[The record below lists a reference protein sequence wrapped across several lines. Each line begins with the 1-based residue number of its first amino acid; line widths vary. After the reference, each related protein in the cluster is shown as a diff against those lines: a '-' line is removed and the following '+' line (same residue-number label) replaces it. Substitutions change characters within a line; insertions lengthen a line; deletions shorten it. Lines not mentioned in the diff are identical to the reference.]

1 MSTPYGYIV
10 TSECNVIT
18 IQVRPGLGAS
28 MNGNNRL
35 QPVISVPTLSSS
47 TITAFPSTIVGAF
60 STSKFIRVSGV
71 LLYGAPGN
79 ITITAPNTN
88 FQVSNDNSTWG
99 SSTTIPFTSD
109 TLSNVQ
115 VYVRFSPQ
123 SVGNLSGN
131 LSITGGGVTVP
142 VLVPIS
148 GTAIAAA
155 SLTASALT
163 PFPNIVPGGNSASQY
178 FELEGE
184 NLTGFPGVIN
194 IAAPSTNFQ
203 VSTNN
208 TNWFSSVTIPYTT
221 SSLPTTPIYVRFTPQ
236 SVGTKSGNISISGG
250 SATTNV
256 AVTGVGVVEMNIG
269 AVGLTFIEFEDITS
283 TSAFYI
289 NWGDGSVESFTS
301 GTSSPIHT
309 YSTAFT
315 GNIKLQVNAYS
326 NITKF
331 DIAGGVNEPQPSS
344 NTNFPVVI
352 QGSEIAKLTALT
364 WLITKGS
371 SRIVNVTTSQLANTI
386 STLRLDYSQLSGTV
400 GNLPAALTSC
410 SISAGN
416 TISGTLASLFT
427 KCPSLTLFEV
437 EGSNT
442 ISGTINSLSTN
453 MYSFIVLGS
462 NTISGNL
469 NTLPVMPSLIAFY
482 VGGNNYIAGDLSD
495 FDFTNVIIFGIG
507 GNKNHYQPTSNITGD
522 IDSITFN
529 NAMIT
534 FIVNNGLN
542 TISGDIDNFPK
553 SLTKLEVGGE
563 STVYTSSGNTLTGD
577 ITNLPTGLITVSI
590 FGKNTIL
597 GDVSNWS
604 YSDCIFYGFGGLNTL
619 SGDLNDIPPNVKYID
634 ISSVGNDI
642 STYTGTRTWGQG
654 SMYYLSVLSDTFN
667 NQSQIN
673 QLFQDL
679 NGSIWLSSA
688 DFSKTIRYKGLTP
701 TGAGLT
707 AKTNLETVKGVTV
720 TIIAP

>member
-1 MSTPYGYIV
+1 MPTPYGYIV

-18 IQVRPGLGAS
+18 ITVRPGLGAS
-28 MNGNNRL
+28 MNGDNRL
-35 QPVISVPTLSSS
+35 QPTLSFPTLSAS

-60 STSKFIRVSGV
+60 SASKFIRVSGT
-71 LLYGAPGN
+71 LLYGAPGD
-79 ITITAPNTN
+79 ITITAPTN

-109 TLSNVQ
+109 TISNVQ
-115 VYVRFSPQ
+115 VYVRFSPT

-142 VLVPIS
+142 VFVPVS
-148 GTAIAAA
+148 GTAIAAP
-155 SLTASALT
+155 SLTASALN
-163 PFPNIVPGGNSASQY
+163 PFPNTVPTNSSASQY
-178 FELEGE
+178 FELEGAD
-184 NLTGFPGVIN
+184 LIGASGLITIT
-194 IAAPSTNFQ
+194 APNTNFQ

-208 TNWFSSVTIPYTT
+208 ANWFSSVTVAYSA
-221 SSLPTTPIYVRFTPQ
+221 SSLPTTSIYVRFTPQ
-236 SVGTKSGNISISGG
+236 SVGTKSGNISVSGG
-250 SATTNV
+250 GATTTV
-256 AVTGVGVVEMNIG
+256 AVTGNGVVEMSIG
-269 AVGLTFIEFEDITS
+269 AVGLTYLKFDDITS
-283 TSAFYI
+283 SATYYI
-289 NWGDGSVESFTS
+289 NWGDGTTDTFTS
-301 GTSSPIHT
+301 GTSSPTHT

-315 GNIKLQVNAYS
+315 GNIKLQVNAYT

-331 DIAGGVNEPQPSS
+331 DIAGGANEPQPAS

-364 WLITKGS
+364 WLITKSS
-371 SRIVNVTTSQLANTI
+371 SRIVSVTTSQLANTI

-400 GNLPAALTSC
+400 GNLPAALTGC

-427 KCPSLTLFEV
+427 KCPLLTLFEV
-437 EGSNT
+437 EGANT
-442 ISGTINSLSTN
+442 ISGTITSLSTS

-542 TISGDIDNFPK
+542 TISGDIDSFPT

-563 STVYTSSGNTLTGD
+563 SDVYTSSGNTLTGD
-577 ITNLPTGLITVSI
+577 ITELPPSLTTVSI
-590 FGKNTIL
+590 FGKNTIS

-604 YSDCIFYGFGGLNTL
+604 YPDCIFYGFGGLNTL
-619 SGDLNDIPPNVKYID
+619 SGDLNDIPPNVKFVN
-634 ISSVGNDI
+634 ISSVGNTI

-654 SMYYLSVLSDTFN
+654 SMYYLSVLSNTFN

-679 NGSIWLSSA
+679 DGSTWLSSA
-688 DFSKTIRYKGLTP
+688 DFAKTIRYRGLTP

-720 TIIAP
+720 TIVAP